1 MLMTDRQTGYPSV
14 DRPWL
19 KYYSEEAINTSV
31 PECTVYEYLWASNKD
46 YLDRVALRY
55 FDKKITFGEMFENIE
70 KAARAFTAIGVK
82 KGDII
87 IMATVL

>member
-1 MLMTDRQTGYPSV
+1 M
-14 DRPWL
+14 
-19 KYYSEEAINTSV
+19 
-31 PECTVYEYLWASNKD
+31 
-46 YLDRVALRY
+46 DRVALRY